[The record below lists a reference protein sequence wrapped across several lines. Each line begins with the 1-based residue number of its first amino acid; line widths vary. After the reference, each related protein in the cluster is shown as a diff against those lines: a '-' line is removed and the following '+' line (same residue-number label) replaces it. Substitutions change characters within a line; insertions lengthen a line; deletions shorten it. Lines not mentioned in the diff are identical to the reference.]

1 MLILIY
7 QTSRQQISDDSNIIY
22 YHDPMN
28 PLLLLLRLVI
38 RKTDELN
45 NYKTKRLRNT
55 MKMRHSVL
63 PRIEIL
69 SPEFQQVD

>member
-1 MLILIY
+1 
-7 QTSRQQISDDSNIIY
+7 
-22 YHDPMN
+22 MN